1 MEDSDMRA
9 GNGSGHLAF
18 LCRDV
23 LYVMYNAM
31 LFEWDAE
38 KNRTNQTK
46 HSGVDFETASRV
58 FADPHL
64 ILRKDRVID
73 GEQRWHAI
81 GGVLRAVLL
90 VVHVYL
96 IEEPNGEETIRIISA
111 REANPRERRIY
122 LEQATE

>member
-1 MEDSDMRA
+1 
-9 GNGSGHLAF
+9 
-18 LCRDV
+18 
-23 LYVMYNAM
+23 MYNAM
-31 LFEWDAE
+31 LFEWYAE

-46 HSGVDFETASRV
+46 HAGVDFETASRV
-58 FADPHL
+58 FADPDVM
-64 ILRKDRVID
+64 LRKDRVID

-81 GGVLRAVLL
+81 DGVRKAVLL

-96 IEEPNGEETIRIISA
+96 EEEPNGEEAIRIISA